1 MMNVGLPEMLVI
13 AVVALL
19 VIGPK
24 KLPEAGRSLGHMLR
38 EFKEAISDQT
48 DKADGVGQHPHD
60 RPPV

>member
-1 MMNVGLPEMLVI
+1 MMNIGFPEMIVI

-48 DKADGVGQHPHD
+48 NEADGVGKHPHD
-60 RPPV
+60 PPA